1 MKTLFLLCCILTTCL
16 LNAQEKTEQYFVIKV
31 QGEIQRL
38 KTGNLLF
45 TGDEIISNEALNFRT
60 DYSRAAVISPS
71 KGRFILSSPGKSDN
85 NSKANFLP
93 PMNNL
98 SSRAVI
104 VTASTIN
111 EILEYFTGEVLFFG
125 QDTIKYDN
133 SRLILDEENYFII
146 SYDSSGVEKNSTIN
160 ASAGLICINS
170 DALFNHQQPKA
181 ARIAFHSS
189 MTDGPYAEFVPVFPD
204 HNKLSGEIKL
214 IIKNSSQKQRKEVVT
229 DITSYL
235 NDFYGKISRGTVDT
249 WLKQNLN
256 F

>member
-1 MKTLFLLCCILTTCL
+1 MKTLFLLCGILTTCL
-16 LNAQEKTEQYFVIKV
+16 LNAQDKTEQYFVIKV

-38 KTGNLLF
+38 KTGNLLN

-71 KGRFILSSPGKSDN
+71 KGRFILSSPSKPESD
-85 NSKANFLP
+85 SRGNFLP

-104 VTASTIN
+104 ASTAN
-111 EILEYFTGEVLFFG
+111 DILEYFNGEILFLG

-133 SRLILDEENYFII
+133 SKLVLDKDNYFTI
-146 SYDSSGVEKNSTIN
+146 SFDNDGVENKSILS
-160 ASAGLICINS
+160 ASEGLICINKYS
-170 DALFNHQQPKA
+170 LFKDQQPKT
-181 ARIAFHSS
+181 ARLTFHG
-189 MTDGPYAEFVPVFPD
+189 TLTNDQKVEFVPVFPD
-204 HNKLSGEIKL
+204 NEKFLGEVKL
-214 IIKNSSQKQRKEVVT
+214 IISNSSKKQRKEVVT

-235 NDFYGKISRGTVDT
+235 NDFYGKISQSTVDS
-249 WLKQNLN
+249 WLKQNMN

>member
-1 MKTLFLLCCILTTCL
+1 MKTLFLLCGILTTCL

-71 KGRFILSSPGKSDN
+71 KGRFILSSPGKTDN
-85 NSKANFLP
+85 KNKANFLP
-93 PMNNL
+93 PMSNL
-98 SSRAVI
+98 SSRAII

-111 EILEYFTGEVLFFG
+111 EILEYFSGDMLFLG
-125 QDTIKYDN
+125 YDTIRYDN
-133 SRLILDEENYFII
+133 SRMTLDKDNYLVI
-146 SYDSSGVEKNSTIN
+146 SFDSSGVEKKSTLN
-160 ASAGLICINS
+160 ASEGLICINS
-170 DALFNHQQPKA
+170 DALFKNQQPKA
-181 ARIAFHSS
+181 ARITYRSS
-189 MTDGPYAEFVPVFPD
+189 LTNEQYSDFVPVFPD
-204 HNKLSGEIKL
+204 KNKLLGEIQL
-214 IIKNSSQKQRKEVVT
+214 IVKNSSQKQRKVVVT

-235 NDFYGKISRGTVDT
+235 NDFYGKISRGTVDL